1 MRHLKMIFAM
11 ILLVGLAGLGTSW
24 AQNDPQSLLTAGDQ
38 FSQKGD
44 FKDAY
49 KSYEKANK
57 LWAEKCAFCFLKMAM
72 VKLQTGEEDP
82 ALKLADKSLALSTTN
97 QDRANSYAV
106 KGEIFS
112 SFAGTNN
119 KKLAAAEDAYRSA
132 MKEDP
137 QDPVFHMK
145 LGRVLLREGKTD
157 AGKSELQSYLASNPN
172 AAGAELA
179 NRWLKFPDKAQYAAS
194 PEFVLSTAS
203 GDEINSTKLM
213 GKVVVLDFWATW
225 CPPCRASVPELKELT
240 RKYPA
245 DRLAVISVSSDSDQ
259 DQWKKFIADKQM
271 TWPQYI
277 DSDHHMTKLFGI
289 HSFPTYIIIDGDG
302 FVRERIMS
310 YDPQQSLASRLKEP
324 LKKMLE

>member
-1 MRHLKMIFAM
+1 MRHLKTIFAM
-11 ILLVGLAGLGTSW
+11 IFLVCLSGLVNCW
-24 AQNDPQSLLTAGDQ
+24 AQNDPQALLDAGDQ

-49 KSYEKANK
+49 KNYEKANK
-57 LWAEKCAFCFLKMAM
+57 LSGEKCTLCLLKMAM
-72 VKLQTGEEDP
+72 VKLQTGEENQ
-82 ALKLADKSLALSTTN
+82 AVKLAEKSLALSTTN
-97 QDRANSYAV
+97 FERSNSYAV
-106 KGEIFS
+106 KGEILS
-112 SFAGTNN
+112 SFAGNNN
-119 KKLAAAEDAYRSA
+119 KKLAAAEDAYRGA
-132 MKEDP
+132 LKEDP
-137 QDPVFHMK
+137 QAPISHMK
-145 LGRVLLREGKTD
+145 LGRILLREGKTD
-157 AGKSELQSYLASNPN
+157 EGKSELQSYLDSNPKS
-172 AAGAELA
+172 ADADLV

-203 GDEINSTKLM
+203 GDEVNSKRLL

-240 RKYPA
+240 HKYPA
-245 DRLAVISVSSDSDQ
+245 ERLAVISVSSDSNQ

-277 DSDHHMTKLFGI
+277 DSDHHMTRLFGV

-302 FVRERIMS
+302 FVRERITS